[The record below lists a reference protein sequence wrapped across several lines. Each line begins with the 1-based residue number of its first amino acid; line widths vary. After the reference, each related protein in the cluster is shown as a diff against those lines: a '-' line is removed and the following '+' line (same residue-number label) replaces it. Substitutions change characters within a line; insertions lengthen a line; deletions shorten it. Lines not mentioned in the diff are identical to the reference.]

1 MGKNNWDLM
10 SSDLCKNCFIKLLK
24 PTKKEIKRIV
34 LTDGVCTC
42 EHCGRIGQVVDGIA
56 EED

>member
-1 MGKNNWDLM
+1 MSKKVWDALH
-10 SSDLCKNCFIKLLK
+10 STLCKKCFLALVK

-34 LTDGVCTC
+34 LTEYNDTC
-42 EHCGRIGQVVDGIA
+42 ENCGRIGIVVDGIA